1 MRKSILLILATALSL
16 SLSAQNLFVRDQ
28 KIVVEMVGQETVLA
42 PNGPDESYFWVS
54 LSPDTKHIAYSTAH
68 HGSFVCDLNG
78 KNVKSIGVMGAPT
91 WMDDEMVAGMYEYT
105 DPITEERRM
114 RYLAYSRDGKMH
126 RDLTDYEANWL
137 VEHENA
143 RLEECRTRNFARIA
157 AKHAIMAT
165 KNNTVGLSGIKIYL
179 NPGHGGYDG
188 NDRSCWTINV
198 PELWTNPEGYWESK
212 SNLVKGLFL
221 RDMLEAAGAT
231 VIISRT
237 QNRSGWRDINES
249 HYYNYAEGTPEYNEL
264 IAGDDRQLSAIAE
277 EANANEVDH
286 FLSIHSNAQS
296 GNQNYLLMLF
306 RGYGSPSV
314 AYKATTPPSYEMA
327 TMAGQIQIKNQLTV
341 WSSAAPLIRGD
352 ISFYDPSWNG
362 LGVLRPLTVPG
373 HLSEGSFHDYA
384 PETHRLMN
392 DDYCHLEALRMFQ
405 YFHKWFQRELPK
417 TACISGWVKSS
428 NQTIEVL
435 GDLVRDAKGKL
446 LYYYLPN
453 TDDQWLPLNE
463 ATIKLCDTE
472 GNVLQTKVTDNWY
485 NGIFAFFDLEPG
497 TYVVKV
503 EKGGYIGTEETVTV
517 AAEDIA
523 QLKFKIPYTR
533 VDLPDF
539 EEPLQDAGTLLLPDY
554 PFVKDG
560 DEVALTESFK
570 RVLYREGKVYALAE
584 DGTLTERDLSM
595 QVLRTIAAPEG
606 VTFSDIAFA
615 SDNFLLAGVAADN
628 KWTVYQYDADLTE
641 AAVMVDRTVTGSVTG
656 TLAASAPHWKATLW
670 TTTASDLLTL
680 AFDEDHPD
688 ASVLTTTATSGLNA
702 GTRVTVQPGV
712 KAHVD
717 SDNMIPCFFRY
728 AGHDIMAKP
737 EVQSGKVGF
746 RLWDV
751 TAEEVAISKFYEM
764 SGSATRA
771 HAFAYVDGYVM
782 HVYILADGL
791 GLQHFVTNIPEVPN
805 IFASELNFKDGKF
818 TFRLNTDALSATL
831 KIEKDGQQIS
841 SSELGALAMGAHE
854 IDNPFNTTEFDAYE
868 LTVSAEPVSYP
879 AQVSDNDKIFSF
891 ATPVGVAVDRTPN
904 SPFFGRIYVT
914 DAEGGNAGTRTTTK
928 GVYILSSDFTDITEQ
943 GNNAYNGGVAWGS
956 HEPGK
961 SYQMAIARPG
971 VAPDGDVYIP
981 SATASSS
988 GVYIMNP
995 ANPSAAFTPVFGGKR
1010 NATTGKIKNSSTKEV
1025 IANTVMHCVITG
1037 YGEKKR
1043 LYTMDHDIA
1052 STTLSSSIW
1061 RYNIGEA
1068 ELPWN
1073 NAPSAMAYND
1083 QQYGKMQNGSGQI
1096 ARDGRGGWWMSQY
1109 RHSSTE
1115 AVPSLVHITDGK
1127 IDLNVGTD
1135 IATSQQGGMA
1145 VNTDGSLVAIG
1156 RELGTIAVYE
1166 ATYNA
1171 KGKPTLK
1178 ERNVISYGA
1187 GIETSITMGCEFDA
1201 AGNLYI
1207 VTPTDRILYVFTMP
1221 KLDNSF
1227 TTRRSSVL
1235 ADDPYEKPDPEVGV
1249 TNVSNDRV
1257 HPRKLIRDGQLIIQ
1271 RGNDQ
1276 YNAQGVKL

>member
-28 KIVVEMVGQETVLA
+28 KMVVEMVGQETVLA
-42 PNGPDESYFWVS
+42 PNGPDESYFWAS
-54 LSPDTKHIAYSTAH
+54 LSPDRKHIAYYVARK
-68 HGSFVCDLNG
+68 GAFVCDLSG
-78 KNVKSIGVMGAPT
+78 KNVKSLGWMSAPT
-91 WMDDEMVAGMYEYT
+91 WMDNEMVGGSLEFYG
-105 DPITEERRM
+105 TEPD
-114 RYLAYSRDGKMH
+114 AYRIDWFCVSRDGKM
-126 RDLTDYEANWL
+126 RRNLTDYEIERLQQMQLERREQQKQRNRARVMARSAVLAAQANTAGASL
-137 VEHENA
+137 A
-143 RLEECRTRNFARIA
+143 
-157 AKHAIMAT
+157 
-165 KNNTVGLSGIKIYL
+165 GIKIYL
-179 NPGHGGYDG
+179 NPGHGGYDA
-188 NDRSCWTINV
+188 NDRSVWTVNV
-198 PELWTNPEGYWESK
+198 PEEWKHPEGYWESK

-237 QNRSGWRDINES
+237 QNRSGARDIE
-249 HYYNYAEGTPEYNEL
+249 YYPSYKEGTPEYNE
-264 IAGDDRQLSAIAE
+264 IMAGDDRYLSEIAE

-286 FLSIHSNAQS
+286 FLSIHSNAV
-296 GNQNYLLMLF
+296 NRRTNYLLMLYH
-306 RGYGSPSV
+306 GEDGKPTVAPSNQ
-314 AYKATTPPSYEMA
+314 MA
-327 TMAGQIQIKNQLTV
+327 AMAGQEQIKNTLTV
-341 WSSAAPLIRGD
+341 WQAASPYVRGD
-352 ISFYDPSWNG
+352 ITFYGDKPTDPYPG

-392 DDYCHLEALRMFQ
+392 DDYCHVEALRMFQ
-405 YFHKWFQRELPK
+405 YFHKWFNRQMPQ

-428 NQTIEVL
+428 NQTLDVL
-435 GDLVRDAKGKL
+435 NESMF
-446 LYYYLPN
+446 YYFPN
-453 TDDQWLPLNE
+453 SDDQWLPLNE
-463 ATIKLCDTE
+463 ATVKLCDAD

-485 NGIFAFFDLEPG
+485 NGYFAFFDLEPA
-497 TYVVKV
+497 TYIVKV
-503 EKGGYIGTEETVTV
+503 EKGGYISKEETVTV

-523 QLKFKIPYTR
+523 QLKFKIAYTR
-533 VDLPDF
+533 IDLPDF

-670 TTTASDLLTL
+670 TTTATDLLTL

-751 TAEEVAISKFYEM
+751 TAEEAAISQFYEL
-764 SGSATRA
+764 SGTAARA
-771 HAFAYVDGYVM
+771 HAFAYVDKYVI
-782 HVYILADGL
+782 HVYVVADGL
-791 GLQHFVTNIPEVPN
+791 GMQHFVTNIPEIPN
-805 IFASELNFKDGKF
+805 IFASELNFKDGMF
-818 TFRLNTDALSATL
+818 TFRLNTDATSATL
-831 KIEKDGQQIS
+831 RIEKEGQQLGS
-841 SSELGALAMGAHE
+841 FELGALAMGAHE
-854 IDNPFNTTEFDAYE
+854 ITNPFNTFDFDAYE

-879 AQVSDNDKIFSF
+879 ALVSDDDKVFSF
-891 ATPVGVAVDRTPN
+891 STPVGVTVDKTPN
-904 SPFFGRIYVT
+904 SPYFGRIYVT
-914 DAEGGNAGTRTTTK
+914 NAEDGSAGGRATTK
-928 GVYILSSDFTDITEQ
+928 GVYILSSDFVDVTEQ
-943 GNNAYNGGVAWGS
+943 GNNAYNGGVSWGS

-961 SYQMAIARPG
+961 NYQLALARPG

-981 SATASSS
+981 SATAASS

-995 ANPSAAFTPVFGGKR
+995 AEPSAAFTAVFGGKR
-1010 NATTGKIKNSSTKEV
+1010 NGVSGKIKKDGV
-1025 IANTVMHCVITG
+1025 VVADPVMHCVITG

-1043 LYTMDHDIA
+1043 LYTMNHDI
-1052 STTLSSSIW
+1052 SSGTLSSSIW
-1061 RYNIGEA
+1061 RYNIGA
-1068 ELPWN
+1068 VELPWDK
-1073 NAPSAMAYND
+1073 APSAKAYDD

-1096 ARDGRGGWWMSQY
+1096 ARDGRGGWWLSQY
-1109 RHSSTE
+1109 RYTSTE
-1115 AVPSLVHITDGK
+1115 AVPSLIHVTDGK
-1127 IDLNVGTD
+1127 MDLNVGTG

-1145 VNTDGSLVAIG
+1145 VNADGSLVAIG

-1187 GIETSITMGCEFDA
+1187 GMETSITMGCEFDA

-1207 VTPTDRILYVFTMP
+1207 VTPTDHKLYVFTMP
-1221 KLDNSF
+1221 TLDNTF
-1227 TTRRSSVL
+1227 TTRRSAKL
-1235 ADDPYEKPDPEVGV
+1235 DDDPYEKPDPEVGV

-1257 HPRKLIRDGQLIIQ
+1257 QPRKLIRDGQLIIDNG
-1271 RGNDQ
+1271 REQ
-1276 YNAQGVKL
+1276 YTAQGVRL